1 MNVESSTSSL
11 ELGEIESFVVEQI
24 RSVVPGQLDE
34 MITLDASLYEFG
46 LDSLASMAVV
56 NRIEESLG
64 IHLAEQSL
72 YHIETCRDLVEIVQE
87 SIAEKASDATA

>member
-1 MNVESSTSSL
+1 MNIDSSTSLS
-11 ELGEIESFVVEQI
+11 ELREIESFVVEQI
-24 RSVVPGQLDE
+24 RSVVPGQPDE
-34 MITLDASLYEFG
+34 IITLDTSLYEFG

-72 YHIETCRDLVEIVQE
+72 YDIETCRDLVEIVQE
-87 SIAEKASDATA
+87 SIADKGSDTTA